1 MANINKFIKFEN
13 LPLDVLIVGKA
24 NVRTE
29 NIEESLADL
38 MEHIHINGLL
48 ESIVVFSV
56 DELNPGHNLYDSR
69 KAHNGKYEIL
79 AGQRRYN
86 AFVELNKKYPGEG
99 FDKIQCHIRTPPEDE
114 EEAKAIS
121 IGENLTQLPMTLADS
136 IDACDF
142 LFKKYSDERI
152 IAKKF
157 GISVQ
162 LTKKYVKFA
171 RLPKVLQNNL
181 DSYHSKP
188 KVAMQIALDA
198 TDALNYV
205 KDGDIPVE
213 KVHEFAQMLGK
224 KKTKSNEDYKKL
236 KKAGHNNPKAPN
248 NDIEKE
254 SQKLKN
260 PKKFTIILDPEHSD
274 LLEES
279 AEKHGVE
286 PVDEAH
292 DIVVEGL
299 KTRFSKTEEM
309 A

>member
-152 IAKKF
+152 IAF

-162 LTKKYVKFA
+162 LAKKYVLDFQM
-171 RLPKVLQNNL
+171 LQNNL
-181 DSYHSKP
+181 DSHRNH
-188 KVAMQIALDA
+188 LDSFMRSA
-198 TDALNYV
+198 KFFNIFFLFLINLL
-205 KDGDIPVE
+205 I
-213 KVHEFAQMLGK
+213 FAIYL
-224 KKTKSNEDYKKL
+224 
-236 KKAGHNNPKAPN
+236 
-248 NDIEKE
+248 
-254 SQKLKN
+254 
-260 PKKFTIILDPEHSD
+260 F
-274 LLEES
+274 
-279 AEKHGVE
+279 
-286 PVDEAH
+286 
-292 DIVVEGL
+292 
-299 KTRFSKTEEM
+299 
-309 A
+309 